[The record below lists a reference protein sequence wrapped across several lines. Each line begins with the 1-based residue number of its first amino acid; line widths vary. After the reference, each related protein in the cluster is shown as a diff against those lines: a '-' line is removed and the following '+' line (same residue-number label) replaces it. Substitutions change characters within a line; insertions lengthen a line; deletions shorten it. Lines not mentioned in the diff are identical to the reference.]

1 MLAIRLVRLIENH
14 SEQLSRELSEKVWH
28 SPRCSDLHKVPA
40 TELEARTREIY
51 RNLSDWLVDKTEA
64 EVERRYTELG
74 EARAQ
79 QGVAYSHFV
88 WAITATKE
96 YLRAFVQREGL
107 SDNAMELHGELELL
121 HLLGQFFDRAL
132 YYAAVGYERE
142 RDRIGGSKG
151 GAREMSR
158 ENSRSVP
165 TGGNSCLSQYT
176 RDSHLS
182 RLDF

>member
-1 MLAIRLVRLIENH
+1 MD
-14 SEQLSRELSEKVWH
+14 K
-28 SPRCSDLHKVPA
+28 P
-40 TELEARTREIY
+40 EAE
-51 RNLSDWLVDKTEA
+51 V

-96 YLRAFVQREGL
+96 HMRAFVQREGL

-142 RDRIGGSKG
+142 HDRIGGRQRRRKG
-151 GAREMSR
+151 MSR
-158 ENSRSVP
+158 ENSRSVQ
-165 TGGNSCLSQYT
+165 TGGNSAFRNTPGILT
-176 RDSHLS
+176 S
-182 RLDF
+182 RASASSFSSVVLPGAYFR